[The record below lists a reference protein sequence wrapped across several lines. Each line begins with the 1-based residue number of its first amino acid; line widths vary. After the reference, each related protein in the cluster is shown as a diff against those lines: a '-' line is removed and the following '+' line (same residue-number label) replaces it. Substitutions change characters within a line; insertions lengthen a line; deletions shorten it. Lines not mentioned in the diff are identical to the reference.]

1 MPTVLKRIRVEF
13 QEQVKQG
20 NGICTATTQ
29 EPEPS
34 KLRLKRQEPLTRI
47 NTDHYS
53 GTTAAITRKGPNTI
67 SYEL

>member
-1 MPTVLKRIRVEF
+1 MHPVYFFIFYPNKKVMPTVLKRIRVEF

-47 NTDHYS
+47 NTDH
-53 GTTAAITRKGPNTI
+53 
-67 SYEL
+67 